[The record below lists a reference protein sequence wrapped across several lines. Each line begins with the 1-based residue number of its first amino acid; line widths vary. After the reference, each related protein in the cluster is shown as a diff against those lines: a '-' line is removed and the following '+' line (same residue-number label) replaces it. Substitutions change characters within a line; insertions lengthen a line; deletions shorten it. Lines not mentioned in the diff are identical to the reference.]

1 MCHGI
6 DDFSVGGVVQ
16 RGEKILD
23 IVPDQDSLMIKA
35 QIAVE
40 DISDIKL
47 GVA

>member
-1 MCHGI
+1 MALTVFRWEAS
-6 DDFSVGGVVQ
+6 FSAA
-16 RGEKILD
+16 EILD
-23 IVPDQDSLMIKA
+23 IASDQDSLMIKA